1 MLEPYKAK
9 YAKNPVEMNWLQ
21 ESGDNALVE
30 AVKHGGI
37 TVLIGTSGQA
47 GCFTREVVEAMVA
60 NCERPVIL
68 PLSNPTEKTEA
79 LPSDIYKW
87 TSGKALV
94 ATGSPFPPVEQ
105 DGRKIRIGQCN
116 NVFIFPG
123 VGLGTLASGAKEVL
137 PSFFTAGA
145 KAVAEM
151 VSREDLDAG
160 ILMPRMEKLKHV
172 STGVA
177 LAVGLAAIRDGVSG
191 PCAFSKFK
199 HKNDPERLK
208 TLIEKMRWEPKYLPL
223 VPV

>member
-123 VGLGTLASGAKEVL
+123 VHLVQKKCCLHFLLQEQRLLQKWFPGRTW
-137 PSFFTAGA
+137 
-145 KAVAEM
+145 
-151 VSREDLDAG
+151 
-160 ILMPRMEKLKHV
+160 MPVYSCH
-172 STGVA
+172 A
-177 LAVGLAAIRDGVSG
+177 W
-191 PCAFSKFK
+191 
-199 HKNDPERLK
+199 KNLS
-208 TLIEKMRWEPKYLPL
+208 M
-223 VPV
+223 